1 MTGVAAVQARIAQIQ
16 GQFAVP
22 AVVRTASTN
31 PALGAASTTAM
42 SHSSAGSAGSFAAA
56 LATQTSQLGGAAG
69 AAAPTAS
76 APGSSGGPG
85 ELALAAARQ
94 HVGTPYVWGGNS
106 PGGFDCSGLMQWSYR
121 QVGIELPRVSTE
133 QAKVGTA
140 VSADAAR
147 PGDLV
152 FFERGAI
159 DHIGMYAGDGKWLV
173 APKKGDVVKLQD
185 VDLSAATTIRR
196 VADSSA
202 AAAGA
207 NPYTS
212 AASAPAPFTGVGA
225 GGGEASYQSLFASV
239 GAARGVSPA
248 LLGAIARAESGF
260 NPTARSSAGAQG
272 LMQLMPATAQGL
284 GVDPWNPAEAVD
296 GAARLLKQ
304 HLSRF
309 GSTEL
314 ALAAYNAGPGA
325 VLQHGGVPPYR
336 ETQDYVAKIMREVRG
351 VSA

>member
-22 AVVRTASTN
+22 SVVRAPSTS
-31 PALGAASTTAM
+31 PAPGAAPAPGL
-42 SHSSAGSAGSFAAA
+42 SHSSAGSFAAA
-56 LATQTSQLGGAAG
+56 LAAQTSQLGGASATG
-69 AAAPTAS
+69 APTAS

-121 QVGIELPRVSTE
+121 QVGIELPRVSTD

-152 FFERGAI
+152 FFERGAV
-159 DHIGMYAGDGKWLV
+159 DHIGMYAGNGQWLV

-207 NPYTS
+207 IPYA
-212 AASAPAPFTGVGA
+212 AASPAPACRLGAPAASPFA
-225 GGGEASYQSLFASV
+225 ALFASV
-239 GAARGVSPA
+239 GAQRGVSPA
-248 LLGAIARAESGF
+248 LLQAIARAESGF
-260 NPTARSSAGAQG
+260 DPAARSSAGAQG

-284 GVDPWNPAEAVD
+284 GVDPLTRPRPWTGPPGCSSSTCRGSAPPSWRWPPTTPDPA
-296 GAARLLKQ
+296 
-304 HLSRF
+304 
-309 GSTEL
+309 
-314 ALAAYNAGPGA
+314 P
-325 VLQHGGVPPYR
+325 
-336 ETQDYVAKIMREVRG
+336 
-351 VSA
+351 